1 MKTSILVVEANTHD
15 TAKNVAN
22 LAFGCLLQSYRFNKY
37 FVDKSKDKNIVV
49 NEINFISK
57 KAKDCQK
64 TFEELNIL
72 DRKSTRLNSS
82 HTDISRMPS
91 SA

>member
-1 MKTSILVVEANTHD
+1 MLGAQISVDFLEETVFGEYINPFVTGIVTSIIPWKVWQDL
-15 TAKNVAN
+15 
-22 LAFGCLLQSYRFNKY
+22 
-37 FVDKSKDKNIVV
+37 FVHQYGI
-49 NEINFISK
+49 ITLGIRY
-57 KAKDCQK
+57 A
-64 TFEELNIL
+64 IAII